1 MPEIV
6 LASRQPLF
14 DRFAG
19 DDPVA
24 LDGALLDAPGL
35 QVSLLRELQRI
46 FDTRCGVP
54 LDEYLQRPLTVLDYG
69 LPDVSTLSI
78 HDEADRL
85 RLAAVIG
92 RALAAFEPRLS
103 RVQVKVEAALGAR
116 ERVVVHLS
124 AAVRLGP
131 ELRRV
136 DFRAAADASERLT
149 VGGAATPNQD

>member
-14 DRFAG
+14 DRFAV
-19 DDPVA
+19 DDRAA

-35 QVSLLRELQRI
+35 HASLQRELQRL
-46 FDTRCGVP
+46 FDTRCSVS
-54 LDEYLQRPLTVLDYG
+54 LDEYLRRPLTVLDYG
-69 LPDVSTLSI
+69 LPDISILSI
-78 HDEADRL
+78 NDETDRR
-85 RLAAVIG
+85 RLAEVMG
-92 RALAAFEPRLS
+92 RAIAAFEPRLS
-103 RVQVKVEAALGAR
+103 RVEVAVEAAAGAR
-116 ERVVVHLS
+116 ERVVVNVS